1 MIDVGLVTGWISNF
15 ISNLWDH
22 CNLRKLFVLFVV
34 KRNFMLINFLF
45 MKMDSA
51 EFSFDYSLFIACM
64 YNDAYDIA
72 VMMHK
77 DFSYML
83 SSEQFWKAI
92 VPHII
97 SSFAKNSGLIEAK
110 TYLCKWYFDAFD
122 LSDAQ

>member
-1 MIDVGLVTGWISNF
+1 
-15 ISNLWDH
+15 
-22 CNLRKLFVLFVV
+22 
-34 KRNFMLINFLF
+34 
-45 MKMDSA
+45 MKMESA

-72 VMMHK
+72 VLMHK

-83 SSEQFWKAI
+83 SSEAFRRAV

-110 TYLCKWYFDAFD
+110 TYLCKRYFDAFD
-122 LSDAQ
+122 LNDA